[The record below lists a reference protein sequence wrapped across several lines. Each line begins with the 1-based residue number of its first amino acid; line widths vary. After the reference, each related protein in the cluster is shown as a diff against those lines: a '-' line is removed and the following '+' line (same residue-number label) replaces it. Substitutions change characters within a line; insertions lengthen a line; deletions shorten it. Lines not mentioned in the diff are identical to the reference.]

1 MIKENKIHKY
11 MIDDVEISSDFNEK
25 NSEEET
31 LLEKLRWRKMLIMK
45 EILMRKLWKKL
56 RRKKF

>member
-1 MIKENKIHKY
+1 